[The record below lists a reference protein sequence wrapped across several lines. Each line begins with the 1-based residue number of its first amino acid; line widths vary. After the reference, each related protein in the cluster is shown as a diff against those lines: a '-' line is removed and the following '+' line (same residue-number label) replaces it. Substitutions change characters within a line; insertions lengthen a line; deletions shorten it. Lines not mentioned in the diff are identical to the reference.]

1 MTEAGAPDKKKVEQR
16 KLESDYKSQMMQTAV
31 QNQQVLTAI
40 HNEISTIKQFI
51 MHVANVNQQQ
61 SQQ

>member
-1 MTEAGAPDKKKVEQR
+1 MCKAGAPDKKKMEQR
-16 KLESDYKSQMMQTAV
+16 KLESDYKAQMMQTAV

-51 MHVANVNQQQ
+51 MHVVSQQQ
-61 SQQ
+61 SQQQ